1 MAGASARHH
10 PPPARHP
17 ACQDALRL
25 WRPFV
30 GGRASSR
37 AVPGLALSRFACGG
51 ASARQ
56 GQAPRALSGTGAA
69 EPALRCSLGPA
80 TEAVQGGVGR
90 LRAQV
95 DLRLGAR
102 AAPGCGRKSFPNCGK
117 RQGLKPHGN
126 SPFARRRKEEGE
138 SLKAEVPPHPAP
150 GIVNPHWVDLIS
162 LLPLWASI
170 SPFVGAGFGSALELV
185 AGPKAV
191 GHALDRR
198 FSPTCSPVPGLGP
211 WGA

>member
-1 MAGASARHH
+1 MKDLGAPEDWGH
-10 PPPARHP
+10 
-17 ACQDALRL
+17 
-25 WRPFV
+25 
-30 GGRASSR
+30 
-37 AVPGLALSRFACGG
+37 GG

-69 EPALRCSLGPA
+69 EPALRRSLGPA

-95 DLRLGAR
+95 DLILGAR

-126 SPFARRRKEEGE
+126 SPFARRPKEEGE

-150 GIVNPHWVDLIS
+150 GIVNPLGGLDK
-162 LLPLWASI
+162 PP
-170 SPFVGAGFGSALELV
+170 PFLGLDFPICGGRVWFRAGAGGWAESSRA
-185 AGPKAV
+185 
-191 GHALDRR
+191 R
-198 FSPTCSPVPGLGP
+198 S
-211 WGA
+211 